1 MTYTARDLIIHMIAG
16 EVTSGGLY
24 EAGAR
29 VADEILA
36 KHVTELTS
44 KINAFEKVFQPDHY
58 SHQEDAYYAGLADAV
73 NILTGD
79 MDGPE

>member
-1 MTYTARDLIIHMIAG
+1 MGYNARELIIHMIAG

-36 KHVTELTS
+36 KHVTELTHQ
-44 KINAFEKVFQPDHY
+44 INRYERVIEADQF
-58 SHQEDAYYAGLADAV
+58 SNQEDAYYAGLRDAV
-73 NILTGD
+73 RILEGD
-79 MDGPE
+79 MDEPE